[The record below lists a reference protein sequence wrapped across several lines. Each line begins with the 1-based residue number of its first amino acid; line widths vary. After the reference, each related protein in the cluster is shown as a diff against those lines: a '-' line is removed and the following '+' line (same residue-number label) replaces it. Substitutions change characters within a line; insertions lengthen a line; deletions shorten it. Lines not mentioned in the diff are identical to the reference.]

1 MGLDVPGWD
10 VQQMWGGSGRYESR
24 HLPGRLK
31 VAPYEV
37 RGKVAKNGHSPE
49 GTADL
54 ALTLL

>member
-49 GTADL
+49 GRL
-54 ALTLL
+54 I